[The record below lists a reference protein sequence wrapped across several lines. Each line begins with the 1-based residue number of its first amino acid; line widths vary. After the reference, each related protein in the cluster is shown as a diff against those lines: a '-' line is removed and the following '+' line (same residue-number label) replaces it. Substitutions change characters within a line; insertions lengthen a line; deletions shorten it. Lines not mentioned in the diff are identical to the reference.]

1 MKFSKCQFWFASV
14 AFLGHIV
21 SGKGVKVD
29 NQKVDAVKNW
39 PRQTMTT
46 KIRSFLA
53 LAGYYKRFMEG
64 FSIIS
69 ELLTKLT
76 QNKVKFRWSEDYE
89 NSFKEL
95 KDRLT
100 STPVLSLP
108 DGTKVFTAYC
118 DASAISLGCV
128 LMQNGKIVVYA
139 SRKLKFH

>member
-1 MKFSKCQFWFASV
+1 MKFLKCEFWFASV

-21 SGKGVKVD
+21 SGIGVKVD

-46 KIRSFLA
+46 KIRSFLE

-76 QNKVKFRWSEDYE
+76 QNKVKFRWFEDYE

-100 STPVLSLP
+100 STPVLTLP
-108 DGTKVFTAYC
+108 DGTKGFTAYC